1 MSKKRKVIEEV
12 KIPWYRKVK
21 KSTWIMTA
29 IIVAMVFAAAAII
42 IYAHVDTY
50 SKINYD
56 KVVDLG
62 KYEGLKGTLSV
73 QKVTDEDV
81 KAEIDQRVKDAAYT
95 KTIKK
100 GKVKKGDTIVIDYSG
115 KIDGKKFDGG
125 TAEKQK
131 LKIGSGK
138 FIPGFEEA
146 LIGKKIGEECT
157 INVTFPEDYQA
168 EDLAGKDAE
177 FDVTIR
183 SKKEKV
189 TYKYNG
195 KFIRDT
201 SKYFKKSS
209 YEKAVKEELEEQ
221 ARETAES
228 TLEEEL
234 WQKVLN
240 KTEIKK
246 YPKGLLKEEIPIVQA
261 QYARMAE
268 QYGTSPEQMGI
279 TEDQY
284 KEFAKQS
291 LKEKLTIH
299 AIAKKAGIKV
309 TRKDKKDFYNEILE
323 NSQMTEK
330 EFEQATEMTVKE
342 WVKANHYDIQ
352 PLRDKVLDYIR
363 ENGKIKEEVVDS
375 SEQAKEE
382 ATEESTEKTDD

>member
-29 IIVAMVFAAAAII
+29 IIVAMVLAAAGII
-42 IYAHVDTY
+42 IYAHMDQY

-56 KVVDLG
+56 KVVKLG
-62 KYEGLKGTLSV
+62 KYDGLKGTLTIE
-73 QKVTDEDV
+73 KVTDEDV
-81 KAEIDQRVKDAAYT
+81 KAEIDQRVKDAAYY

-100 GKVKKGDTIVIDYSG
+100 GKVKKGDTIVIDYVG

-125 TAEKQK
+125 SAEKQK

-138 FIPGFEEA
+138 MIPGFEDA

-157 INVTFPEDYQA
+157 INVTFPKDYQA

-177 FDVTIR
+177 FKINIR

-189 TYKYNG
+189 EYKYNG

-209 YEKAVKEELEEQ
+209 YEKAVKKELEEQ

-228 TLEEEL
+228 TLEQEL
-234 WQKVLN
+234 WDKVLD

-246 YPKGLLKEEIPIVQA
+246 YPKGMVKDEIEIVKA

-284 KEFAKQS
+284 KEFAKES
-291 LKEKLTIH
+291 LKEKLTLH

-309 TRKDKKDFYNEILE
+309 TRKDRQAFYDEILE
-323 NSQMTEK
+323 NSNMTEE
-330 EFEQATEMTVKE
+330 EFEKATEMTVKE
-342 WVKANHYDIQ
+342 WVEANHYETQ
-352 PLRDKVLDYIR
+352 PLHDKVLKYIR
-363 ENGKIKEEVVDS
+363 EHGKIKEKMVDSVDEAADEVV
-375 SEQAKEE
+375 AEE
-382 ATEESTEKTDD
+382 AEE

>member
-50 SKINYD
+50 SKLNYD
-56 KVVDLG
+56 KVL
-62 KYEGLKGTLSV
+62 
-73 QKVTDEDV
+73 
-81 KAEIDQRVKDAAYT
+81 AYT

-100 GKVKKGDTIVIDYSG
+100 GKVKKGDTVVIDYSG

-138 FIPGFEEA
+138 FIPGFEDA

-157 INVTFPEDYQA
+157 INVTFPKDYQA

-189 TYKYNG
+189 TYEYNN

-209 YEKAVKEELEEQ
+209 YEKAVKKELEEQ
-221 ARETAES
+221 ARENAES

-268 QYGTSPEQMGI
+268 QYGMSVEQMGI

-291 LKEKLTIH
+291 LKEKLTLH
-299 AIAKKAGIKV
+299 AIAKEAKIKV
-309 TRKDKKDFYNEILE
+309 TRKDKKAFYDEILE
-323 NSQMTEK
+323 NSQMTEE
-330 EFEQATEMTVKE
+330 EFEQATEMSVE
-342 WVKANHYDIQ
+342 DWVKANHYEIQ

-363 ENGKIKEEVVDS
+363 ENGKITEK
-375 SEQAKEE
+375 QAK
-382 ATEESTEKTDD
+382 AESTEKQEKAKDSEKKDQ